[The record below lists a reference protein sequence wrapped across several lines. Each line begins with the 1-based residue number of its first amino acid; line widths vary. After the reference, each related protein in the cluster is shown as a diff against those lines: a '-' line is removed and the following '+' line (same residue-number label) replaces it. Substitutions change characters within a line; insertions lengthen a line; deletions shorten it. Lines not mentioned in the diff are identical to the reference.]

1 MQTRS
6 QQTIDRIETAAMA
19 LIAREGIGR
28 LTMDAVAREAGVSK
42 GGVLHH
48 FRSKDALVAHL
59 ATRKLQSVRDGFA
72 AESVKFEGQPAPALR
87 GMVDHAALTYDQDDG
102 FSRALLVAAVE
113 NSASLAEF
121 RMLFQ
126 DGLAQVRHESGDPD
140 LSTALLFAV
149 IGLQISRTLGFA
161 QLDTDAAAQLFE
173 RLQRVAITAGTS
185 EADVAPSVAS
195 TD

>member
-1 MQTRS
+1 
-6 QQTIDRIETAAMA
+6 MA
-19 LIAREGIGR
+19 LIAREGVGS

-48 FRSKDALVAHL
+48 FRSKEALVASL

-121 RMLFQ
+121 RMLFE
-126 DGLAQVRHESGDPD
+126 DGLAQVRGESSDPD

-149 IGLQISRTLGFA
+149 IGLQVSRTLGFA
-161 QLDTDAAAQLFE
+161 QLDADEAAQLFG
-173 RLQRVAITAGTS
+173 RLQRVAVSAGKPQATSASGDAITDRS
-185 EADVAPSVAS
+185 AP
-195 TD
+195 DL